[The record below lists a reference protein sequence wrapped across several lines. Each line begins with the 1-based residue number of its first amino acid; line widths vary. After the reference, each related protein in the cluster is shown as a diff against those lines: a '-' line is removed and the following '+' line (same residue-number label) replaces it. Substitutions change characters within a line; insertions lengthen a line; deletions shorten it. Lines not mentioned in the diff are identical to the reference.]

1 MQADADVQV
10 IVVRAVLAVAW
21 QDVLVTAEEAAPD
34 VVADRK
40 RQQEKPFVIALGA
53 RSRWL

>member
-10 IVVRAVLAVAW
+10 IVVRAVLVVAW

-34 VVADRK
+34 VAADR
-40 RQQEKPFVIALGA
+40 
-53 RSRWL
+53 